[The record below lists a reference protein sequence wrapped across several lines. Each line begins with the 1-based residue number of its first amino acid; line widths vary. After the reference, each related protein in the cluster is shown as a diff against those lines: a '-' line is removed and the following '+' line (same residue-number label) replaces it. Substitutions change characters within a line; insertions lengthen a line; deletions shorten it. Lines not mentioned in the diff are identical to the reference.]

1 MRRPCSWAFQKDSEL
16 LSIMN
21 YHLVKLRED
30 GILQK
35 LDQRFIRNCNSTRNI
50 FDVSDKHKHENEG
63 LSYEEVNFPFLAL
76 LTGLC
81 IAILLAGFESM
92 VFSKMK
98 CMQDE
103 EKLKEDESTS
113 QDEKDIIDDIH
124 YLLLENHS
132 KFGGKNF
139 LSKVKTFLTLP
150 ESDPSSINNLPDL
163 SQCQHDIET

>member
-35 LDQRFIRNCNSTRNI
+35 LDQRFIRNCNSTRNV
-50 FDVSDKHKHENEG
+50 FDVSDKLNHENEG

-76 LTGLC
+76 LTGICL
-81 IAILLAGFESM
+81 ALLLAGFERM
-92 VFSKMK
+92 LHSKMK
-98 CMQDE
+98 SMQDE
-103 EKLKEDESTS
+103 EKLKEDESAS
-113 QDEKDIIDDIH
+113 EDEKDIIDDIH

-132 KFGGKNF
+132 KLGRNNF
-139 LSKVKTFLTLP
+139 LSKVRTILTLP
-150 ESDPSSINNLPDL
+150 ETHPFNIYNLPDL
-163 SQCQHDIET
+163 S